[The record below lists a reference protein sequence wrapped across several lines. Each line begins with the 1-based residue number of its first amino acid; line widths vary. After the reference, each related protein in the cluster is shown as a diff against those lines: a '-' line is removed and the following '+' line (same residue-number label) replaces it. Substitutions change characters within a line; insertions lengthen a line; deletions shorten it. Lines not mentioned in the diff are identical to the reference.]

1 MNEPNYY
8 IPDRVAFTVFGV
20 DIYWYAIMVV
30 LGILA
35 AIAILYLLFRRRNI
49 PTEWVV
55 DMILCVLPLGIIGAR
70 TFSVVTDSGSSL
82 ADWFKFRDGG
92 LSIIGGLI
100 GGVLGVILFCLIHKV
115 NFLRIADCTAP
126 GVILAQAIGRW
137 GNFFNQEVYG
147 GVVSDT
153 SLQWFPFA
161 VYIESSGE
169 WHYAFFFYEMLANLV
184 LFALLFSLAWLMK
197 KKPSGLTLA
206 GYLTGYGLV
215 RTIMEPLRDS
225 KYQLGSTVMVS
236 EVMAIIML
244 VGGILLAAAVLFW
257 NWKKEGCLF
266 GSRKG
271 EPLAILPVYR
281 TKEQIRKEE
290 EERRL
295 RERALTAEENAPES
309 GQPPAGEE
317 PPPRDTEDTAGSGNP
332 PGDGEE

>member
-35 AIAILYLLFRRRNI
+35 AIVILYLLFRRRNI
-49 PTEWVV
+49 PTDWVV

-100 GGVLGVILFCLIHKV
+100 GGVLGVVLFCLIHKV

-184 LFALLFSLAWLMK
+184 IFALIFSLMWLMR
-197 KKPSGLTLA
+197 KKPSGLGLA

-215 RTIMEPLRDS
+215 RAIMEPLRDS
-225 KYQLGSTVMVS
+225 KYQLGSSVMVS
-236 EVMAIIML
+236 EVMAIVML
-244 VGGILLAAAVLFW
+244 VCGVLLAAGVLLW
-257 NWKKEGCLF
+257 NRKKEGCFF
-266 GSRKG
+266 GSRTG
-271 EPLAILPVYR
+271 EPLAILPAYK
-281 TKEQIRKEE
+281 TKEQRKKEE
-290 EERRL
+290 EERRM
-295 RERALTAEENAPES
+295 RERAVLAEDAAKETPSPSGQEAPPPDREDAPED
-309 GQPPAGEE
+309 AD
-317 PPPRDTEDTAGSGNP
+317 PR
-332 PGDGEE
+332 GDGEK